1 LTQDGRSVSEYV
13 HKFTELARYAP
24 DDVSTEGKKMAR
36 FLKGL
41 RPELKTIL
49 VAKTSSVSLTCPTR
63 PCKLK
68 GQRRRKKGI
77 PKESSKS
84 SGLSSKTGTRRLDHM
99 GFHPRGQTSV
109 DQLDPLRHDSASK
122 VRALSIPPQWQ
133 ATNPRQ
139 MRVGTVVIPV
149 TSRTTVRS

>member
-1 LTQDGRSVSEYV
+1 V

-49 VAKTSSVSLTCPTR
+49 ARQDFLSFSHLSNKAMQVERAKEEE
-63 PCKLK
+63 
-68 GQRRRKKGI
+68 KGI
-77 PKESSKS
+77 SKESPRF
-84 SGLSSKTGTRRLDHM
+84 SGLSSKTDTRRLDHLD
-99 GFHPRGQTSV
+99 FHPRDQTSV
-109 DQLDPLRHDSASK
+109 DQLDPPRHGSASR
-122 VRALSIPPQWQ
+122 VRALSMPPQWQ
-133 ATNPRQ
+133 ATNPRR
-139 MRVGTVVIPV
+139 MHVGTAVIPV

>member
-13 HKFTELARYAP
+13 HKFTELARYTP
-24 DDVSTEGKKMAR
+24 DDVSTEGKKMAH

-49 VAKTSSVSLTCPTR
+49 ASQDFLNFSHLSNKAMQVER
-63 PCKLK
+63 
-68 GQRRRKKGI
+68 QRRKKRGI
-77 PKESSKS
+77 SKGSSRFSGHS
-84 SGLSSKTGTRRLDHM
+84 SRTGTRRLDHL
-99 GFHPRGQTSV
+99 GFHPRDQTSV

-139 MRVGTVVIPV
+139 MHVGTVVIPV
-149 TSRTTVRS
+149 TSRTIVRS